1 MDEFH
6 KYLLDNKILSPD
18 LFQSLPAQRPGDAEP
33 IYYRILKHHPKMEG
47 PVWSALAKFLQ
58 VDLIDPHRVKL
69 DESLANLVPV
79 HLAHQYSIVPLKRTG
94 NRLEIAL
101 ADPRLFE
108 RCDELAWLIASG
120 ENGKSRDQNSQKS
133 QKNIEFP
140 AKDQPLQLLTVTGR
154 LARPSHIANMMTSLY
169 GIGADSVQDL
179 IESQDPS
186 GIQILETDVVDLSTD
201 QEAGEDAAI
210 IRFVNQLLLEAVK
223 IGASD
228 IHLEPFEK
236 ELRVRYRV
244 DGFLK
249 TEPVPPGIKQL
260 EPAIIS
266 RIKIM
271 AHLNI
276 AEKRLAQDGQIRLKV
291 MGRPIDVRV
300 SVLPTMFGQGLALR
314 ILDRQ
319 VTFRQL
325 DRLGMA
331 EDYLRL
337 FRRIVTLSHGLILV
351 TGPTGSGKTTTLYAS
366 INEINTLSRKIIT
379 VEDPI
384 EYQMEGISQIQV
396 NPVIHLD
403 FAGILRNILRHD
415 PDVIMVGEIRDTE
428 TAKMAISAAMTGH
441 LVFSTLHTNDA
452 PSAPVRL
459 IEMGLE
465 PYLVSSSLEAV
476 IAQRLVRLLCVR
488 CRKPVVLDDSLPSE
502 VREALAQAETYE
514 NQSCPHCHH
523 EGYRGRAAIFEMFS
537 LNDQIRKLILNRAN
551 TPQIRNEALDLGMH
565 TLYQSGLRKVAQG
578 LTSLAEVY
586 RVARDETVNMKQTM
600 QK

>member
-1 MDEFH
+1 MDEF
-6 KYLLDNKILSPD
+6 YTFLLEKQILSPD
-18 LFQSLPAQRPGDAEP
+18 LLQSLPDQRSGDAEP
-33 IYYRILKHHPKMEG
+33 MYYRILKHHPELEG
-47 PVWSALAKFLQ
+47 PVWTALANFLQ
-58 VDLIDPHRVKL
+58 IELLDPHRVNL
-69 DESLANLVPV
+69 EASLAKLVPV
-79 HLAHQYSIVPLKRTG
+79 QLAHQYSIVPLKRTG
-94 NRLEIAL
+94 SRLEIAL

-108 RCDELAWLIASG
+108 RCDELAWLIAGG
-120 ENGKSRDQNSQKS
+120 ENGKSRDQNLLDN
-133 QKNIEFP
+133 QKNTEH
-140 AKDQPLQLLTVTGR
+140 AVKDSPERPFTVTAR

-179 IESQDPS
+179 IESQDPN
-186 GIQILETDVVDLSTD
+186 GVQVLEKQVVDLTTD
-201 QEAGEDAAI
+201 QQAGEDAAI

-249 TEPVPPGIKQL
+249 TEPVPPRIKQL

-300 SVLPTMFGQGLALR
+300 SVLPTLFGQGLALR
-314 ILDRQ
+314 LLDRQ

-331 EDYLRL
+331 ENYLRL
-337 FRRIVTLSHGLILV
+337 FRRILTLSHGLILV

-366 INEINTLSRKIIT
+366 INEINTRSRKIIT
-379 VEDPI
+379 IEDPI
-384 EYQMEGISQIQV
+384 EYQLEGISQIQV
-396 NPVIHLD
+396 NPVINLN
-403 FAGILRNILRHD
+403 FSGILRNILRHD
-415 PDVIMVGEIRDTE
+415 PDVIMVGEIRDSE
-428 TAKMAISAAMTGH
+428 TARMAISAAMTGH

-452 PSAPVRL
+452 PSAPIRL
-459 IEMGLE
+459 LEMGLE

-476 IAQRLVRLLCVR
+476 VAQRLVRLLCLR
-488 CRKPVVLDDSLPSE
+488 CKKPAELDDSVPSE
-502 VREALAQAETYE
+502 VRETLGNVTVYE

-523 EGYRGRAAIFEMFS
+523 EGYQGRVAIFEMFS
-537 LNDQIRKLILNRAN
+537 LNDPIRKLILRRAN
-551 TPQIRNEALDLGMH
+551 AIQIRKEAIELGMH

-586 RVARDETVNMKQTM
+586 RVARDETVDMKETM